1 VAAGDTE
8 EHIFH
13 SLRELLIHKLDSD
26 DEKGPDDG
34 NASGVGR
41 TSSGRRYEYVM
52 ADPDMASPSPTK
64 HDTSMGRADSE
75 ADTVPVEE
83 KTNETPPIV
92 ATTEELRPPD
102 EVDDMFDPL
111 PPRVDSVDTQE
122 VEEHSALQPS
132 RSAPALGLST
142 GDDEETESADCS
154 TDLAGP
160 SSCLHDDHTG
170 SVSDRMAIARSVTSK
185 SSFDLSQNLTPVF
198 TTDVLTDPLTLKM
211 ITRFAEHHKIPNGVD
226 MIRFWVEIDELQ
238 HLPSHS
244 YTHRRLRK
252 IYDKFLSP
260 EAQSPVCVTG
270 HMLQEIEQALETDN
284 ISAGMYAEAQTI
296 CFVALERSVYPR
308 FRDSKLFKKM
318 QDFCSPAI
326 PTSSGGGGGGN
337 GNASSGR
344 NANGGDGNGMGDG
357 LDEDFSLM
365 GVLNHPAKLRFLK
378 TFCMEALALENLLFY
393 LEVEDCKRLPNL
405 SFITSKTRKI
415 YDRYCSPSSRNY
427 IRGIDA
433 GGALRD
439 LQLAVENHAPLL
451 PKLFYEAQLVA
462 FDRISDEIWR
472 GFCRTQEYL
481 QHSKTLQPERKSSN
495 ARHRPTRGSGSST
508 LGIGNGGSGGAT
520 GTANAGGSMSDQS
533 AAVQQK
539 VDALSEVQLIEAAMH
554 YPVEKLIPIKYNTP
568 ASDRQSLAVFLLA
581 THGGSDGDSMS
592 PQEQLATVLGDPYA
606 KKYFKQFMNKRG
618 VDQLLAFCEE
628 VEDFKLLPGIEYL
641 QHSAKKIYRKY
652 MMPSARL
659 QVDMSTSMRDEIFM
673 RLANPSV
680 DMFKKIAA
688 RVRQGMLQ
696 DSLPRFVKSPQYNE
710 LKREVTA
717 ARAASPGL
725 EQELKAVDAAGKS
738 GKLELSHLDVFLL
751 NQTCM
756 RAFRT
761 FLELQH
767 CSENLM
773 LWEEIEH
780 FRRLPSYQIVLRSAR
795 KIYDKYLNP
804 SNARMVIPLSDALRG
819 RVTDQLDVASRTT
832 FDEVENECFDVMRN
846 IVLPDFLDSR
856 IFMALVGTWATVDDD
871 YPADMLRGE
880 FEMAF
885 LRHRF
890 HLVQETR
897 GLSRDSSTPLL
908 ERVRASGG
916 MGS

>member
-1 VAAGDTE
+1 MTEAAAEELQPAGDVDASLDALPSQLALDDTLE
-8 EHIFH
+8 EAEHP
-13 SLRELLIHKLDSD
+13 SLL
-26 DEKGPDDG
+26 
-34 NASGVGR
+34 
-41 TSSGRRYEYVM
+41 
-52 ADPDMASPSPTK
+52 PS
-64 HDTSMGRADSE
+64 
-75 ADTVPVEE
+75 
-83 KTNETPPIV
+83 
-92 ATTEELRPPD
+92 L
-102 EVDDMFDPL
+102 
-111 PPRVDSVDTQE
+111 
-122 VEEHSALQPS
+122 
-132 RSAPALGLST
+132 SAPALGL
-142 GDDEETESADCS
+142 GNEEEGENEGADNTTDLVDCS
-154 TDLAGP
+154 SP
-160 SSCLHDDHTG
+160 SHGDHTG
-170 SVSDRMAIARSVTSK
+170 SVSDRMMMARSATSK

-226 MIRFWVEIDELQ
+226 LIRFWVEIVELQ

-260 EAQSPVCVTG
+260 EAPSPVCVTG
-270 HMLQEIEQALETDN
+270 QMLQEIEHALETDN

-296 CFVALERSVYPR
+296 CFVALEKSVYPR

-318 QDFCSPAI
+318 QDFCAPAI
-326 PTSSGGGGGGN
+326 PTSSNSAVGGSNGGN

-344 NANGGDGNGMGDG
+344 NSATGDGNNMGNG
-357 LDEDFSLM
+357 LDEDYSLM

-439 LQLAVENHAPLL
+439 LQLAVENHTPLL
-451 PKLFYEAQLVA
+451 PKLFYEAQLLA
-462 FDRISDEIWR
+462 FERISDEIWR

-481 QHSKTLQPERKSSN
+481 QHSKSLQPERKVSY
-495 ARHRPTRGSGSST
+495 ARYRPMRDSGSGAMAS
-508 LGIGNGGSGGAT
+508 GNGGSSGAT
-520 GTANAGGSMSDQS
+520 GNANAGGSMSDQS
-533 AAVQQK
+533 AAIQQK
-539 VDALSEVQLIEAAMH
+539 LDTLSEVQLIEAAMH
-554 YPVEKLIPIKYNTP
+554 YPVEKLIPIKYNAP

-581 THGGSDGDSMS
+581 AHSGSDGDALS
-592 PQEQLATVLGDPYA
+592 PHEQLATVLSDSYA

-652 MMPSARL
+652 MVLSARL

-696 DSLPRFVKSPQYNE
+696 DSLPRFVKSQQYND
-710 LKREVTA
+710 LKREVTSS
-717 ARAASPGL
+717 RTSSPGL

-738 GKLELSHLDVFLL
+738 GKLELTHLDVFLL
-751 NQTCM
+751 NQTCV
-756 RAFRT
+756 RAFRS

-804 SNARMVIPLSDALRG
+804 SNARMVIPLSDALRA

-885 LRHRF
+885 LLHRF
-890 HLVQETR
+890 HLVQEAR

-908 ERVRASGG
+908 ERVRTSGG
-916 MGS
+916 MGAS